1 MKSNNF
7 TLQKYSGFAGVFL
20 IMGNTADAQAVYTD
34 IDPDIEIE
42 FNGQTAGVDLDNDG
56 AMDFV
61 FLKTSGS
68 YDFWNGSSTVWRFR
82 RKIWAGPEIMT
93 NSIAGESFTI
103 GAGYGTYYFPYA
115 IEFNSLVSEDLSFQ
129 NWGFQTLAQGHFAI
143 TFISS
148 DTVWNGNIGDWAPDI
163 SSEYLGVHFLGGDD
177 CMHFGWIRCTAADST
192 NRFIIHDYA
201 YETKCEIGI
210 LAGDKVG
217 DTTVEINESNSLQA
231 SVYAFDNTV
240 YINLNELMQ
249 DVEVRIYDLYGKI
262 VYSEIINNQ
271 SHQVKLKEA
280 NAAYIVELIVAG
292 NKYTKKVVI
301 Y

>member
-42 FNGQTAGVDLDNDG
+42 FDGQSAGVDIDNNG
-56 AMDFV
+56 TIDFA
-61 FLKTSGS
+61 FLKSSWS
-68 YDFWNGSSTVWRFR
+68 YDYWNGSSTVWRFR
-82 RKIWAGPEIMT
+82 RKIWAGPEIIT
-93 NSIAGESFTI
+93 NEIAGEMFTH
-103 GAGYGTYYFPYA
+103 GAGYGTSYHPYA
-115 IEFNSLVSEDLSFQ
+115 IIDGNMINEDLSFQ
-129 NWGFQTLAQGHFAI
+129 NWGFQTLAKGFYGI

-148 DTVWNGNIGDWAPDI
+148 DTAWVFDGGFWVPDK
-163 SSEYLGVHFLGGDD
+163 SEQYLGVYFLGYDE
-177 CMHFGWIRCTAADST
+177 CMHFGWIRCTTADST

-201 YETKCEIGI
+201 YETKCELGI

-249 DVEVRIYDLYGKI
+249 GVEVRIYDLYGKI